1 MSDKAGA
8 GGAAYMHNNKDE
20 IYVKPCIPTAVVIT
34 SYRDL
39 LACNGNLGLGP
50 RVKNTLQDEDTW
62 SMIVNIDEP
71 NRKGK
76 DADKNW
82 VLTVSNKRSR

>member
-1 MSDKAGA
+1 MVRP
-8 GGAAYMHNNKDE
+8 H
-20 IYVKPCIPTAVVIT
+20 PIPTIHHPHL
-34 SYRDL
+34 SWLR
-39 LACNGNLGLGP
+39 NSGNLGFGP

-62 SMIVNIDEP
+62 SMIVNIGEP
-71 NRKGK
+71 NQKGK